1 MNHLTAVAATDR
13 DFARARFL
21 PADDSDRRFRRAARH
36 SRFIRVMRVTIPV
49 AIVAGFAVLVVAVF
63 FNPFKKMDTAIDPGK
78 LVVSGTKITMELPR
92 LAGFT
97 NDQKPYELTAQAAA
111 QDLANPS
118 LLELKE
124 LRAQVQTDDQGA
136 ITITAVNGLYDSKKD
151 NLKLT
156 ENIVVRT
163 GKGFEARLE
172 EAVLDV
178 KKGTIVSEA
187 PVTVKLPNGTVDA
200 NRLDISE
207 GGAVVRFS
215 KGVLTRLYLE
225 APKDSAGL
233 TASTPAPAPVPA
245 PVAVPTPAVTRT
257 PTASAAARA
266 IAR

>member
-1 MNHLTAVAATDR
+1 MNHLTAVAASDR

-21 PADDSDRRFRRAARH
+21 PAGDSDRRFRRAARH
-36 SRFIRVMRVTIPV
+36 SRFIRIMRVTIPV
-49 AIVAGFAVLVVAVF
+49 GIVAGFAVLVVAVF
-63 FNPFKKMDTAIDPGK
+63 FNPFKQVDATIDPGK

-97 NDQKPYELTAQAAA
+97 SDQKPYELTAQAAA

-118 LLELKE
+118 VLELKE

-136 ITITAVNGLYDSKKD
+136 ITITAVNGLYDTKKD
-151 NLKLT
+151 SLKLT

-200 NRLDISE
+200 NRLDISD

-215 KGVLTRLYLE
+215 KGVLTNLRLE
-225 APKDSAGL
+225 APKDPAGL
-233 TASTPAPAPVPA
+233 TASTPSPTPG
-245 PVAVPTPAVTRT
+245 PTPATAAVPVVNRA

-266 IAR
+266 SAR

>member
-1 MNHLTAVAATDR
+1 MNHLTAVAAPDR
-13 DFARARFL
+13 DYARARFL
-21 PADDSDRRFRRAARH
+21 PAGDSDRRFRRAARH
-36 SRFIRVMRVTIPV
+36 SRFIRIMRVTIPA
-49 AIVAGFAVLVVAVF
+49 AIVAGFGVLVVALF
-63 FNPFKKMDTAIDPGK
+63 FNPFKQMDTAIDPGK

-200 NRLDISE
+200 NRLDISDS
-207 GGAVVRFS
+207 GSVVRFS
-215 KGVLTRLYLE
+215 KGVLTVLRMS
-225 APKDSAGL
+225 APIDPGA
-233 TASTPAPAPVPA
+233 TASAPPPAQAPAAGATPAPAA
-245 PVAVPTPAVTRT
+245 PR
-257 PTASAAARA
+257 ASAASAARA
-266 IAR
+266 SAR

>member
-1 MNHLTAVAATDR
+1 MNHLTAVAASDR

-36 SRFIRVMRVTIPV
+36 SRFIRIMRVAIP
-49 AIVAGFAVLVVAVF
+49 AGIVAGFAVLVVAVF
-63 FNPFKKMDTAIDPGK
+63 FNPFKQMDATIDPGK

-97 NDQKPYELTAQAAA
+97 SDQKPYELTAQAAA

-118 LLELKE
+118 VLELKE

-136 ITITAVNGLYDSKKD
+136 ITITAVNGLYDTKKD
-151 NLKLT
+151 SLKLT

-200 NRLDISE
+200 NRLDISD

-215 KGVLTRLYLE
+215 MGVLTNLRLE
-225 APKDSAGL
+225 PPKDPTGS
-233 TASTPAPAPVPA
+233 TASTPAPTPLAAPVPVVNRA
-245 PVAVPTPAVTRT
+245 

-266 IAR
+266 SAR